1 MPKVFP
7 LPPLPPP
14 TLQAAV
20 ENQKPPQSK
29 TLHEAEGEGGEEAI
43 VEKAE
48 VAEAAEVAMA
58 AVEGAAVDGAERAG
72 EAMVEAGLTAE
83 EGILAASAAVATV
96 GEAAAGA
103 PCAGPG

>member
-1 MPKVFP
+1 M
-7 LPPLPPP
+7 
-14 TLQAAV
+14 AAV
-20 ENQKPPQSK
+20 AAAKEVREG
-29 TLHEAEGEGGEEAI
+29 LEAREVRLEAWG
-43 VEKAE
+43 
-48 VAEAAEVAMA
+48 VAAMGVVAMA
-58 AVEGAAVDGAERAG
+58 AVEGAAVVGAERAG